1 MDDLV
6 QRDGLYYEKYTDA
19 PFTGNVIGQ
28 QQGKISKGIQNGEW
42 IEYWDNGKLK
52 LKGNVKNGQ
61 QEGEVLYYY
70 ENGKLEI
77 KGNFKNGKVEGEY
90 LKYYENGQLKYK
102 SNHKD
107 GKQEGEWLYY
117 YDNGQLQFKSNY
129 KETFVIQ
136 FNNAHT
142 STPALVL
149 WKGAKIKKY
158 KKVVTGP
165 PRKRLRFPP
174 N

>member
-1 MDDLV
+1 MKYLLIISCLLFTSVGWSKDVSMDDLV

-42 IEYWDNGKLK
+42 IEYWNNGQLK

-90 LKYYENGQLKYK
+90 LKYYENS
-102 SNHKD
+102 SNRFS
-107 GKQEGEWLYY
+107 WIYRL
-117 YDNGQLQFKSNY
+117 S
-129 KETFVIQ
+129 FVQ
-136 FNNAHT
+136 
-142 STPALVL
+142 
-149 WKGAKIKKY
+149 
-158 KKVVTGP
+158 KVS
-165 PRKRLRFPP
+165 
-174 N
+174 